1 MANAANRAAPVAA
14 ENLLVVHVSRA
25 AYELIEASGD
35 RRFTE
40 LPAVLGMKRPGA
52 DLTMT
57 AARAEEFKVWAQET
71 RCVVGT
77 TQRRSLS
84 AAINSIER
92 AIQAHRA
99 RECVADP
106 GKDAIQE
113 ARREGSAHLSL
124 GAIVVDS
131 DGDLL
136 QVLTGP
142 DFYRIDDEN
151 GRHIDRRGRYDW
163 RYGYMVALCEDG
175 GILAKKKYFY
185 PPHELFSKDDGRP
198 THLKLV
204 RG

>member
-1 MANAANRAAPVAA
+1 MANAVNRAASVAA
-14 ENLLVVHVSRA
+14 ESLLVVHVSRA

-57 AARAEEFKVWAQET
+57 AARAEELKVWAQET

-84 AAINSIER
+84 AAINAIEGAIR
-92 AIQAHRA
+92 AHQV

-106 GKDAIQE
+106 GIDAIRD
-113 ARREGSAHLSL
+113 ARREGSAHLSI

-136 QVLTGP
+136 QILAGP

-151 GRHIDRRGRYDW
+151 GRHIDRHGRYDW
-163 RYGYMVALCEDG
+163 RYGYSVAMCEDG
-175 GILAKKKYFY
+175 GLVAKKKYFY
-185 PPHELFSKDDGRP
+185 RPHELFSKDDGRP